1 MIEILKSFNLTA
13 AEWIITAICGILIG
27 IAKTGFGGAGMP
39 VIPILASIFG
49 GKPSTGLL
57 LPMLCFGD
65 IIGVAYFHRHA
76 EWHHILRL
84 IPWSLAGIIL
94 GLIVGNI
101 ISDTQF
107 NGIIAVTVL
116 GGIVLMLLQERPGR
130 EIVIPDNR
138 WFSALIGLAG
148 GFTSMVGN
156 AAGPVMAL
164 YLLSMR
170 MPKYSFIGTWAWF
183 FLIVN
188 FSKLPLHAFFWGTVT
203 VKTLAF
209 DAAMIPSIVVG
220 AVIGITVVKKIPEK
234 TYRIFIIVLT
244 ALAAVKLF
252 I

>member
-65 IIGVAYFHRHA
+65 IIGVTYFHRHA

-84 IPWSLAGIIL
+84 IPWSFAGIIL

-107 NGIIAVTVL
+107 NGFIAVTVL
-116 GGIVLMLLQERPGR
+116 GGIVLMILQERPGR
-130 EIVIPDNR
+130 EIVIPDYR

-209 DAAMIPSIVVG
+209 DAAIIPSIVVG